1 MQIPPLSPGWQALL
15 SEEAAKPYFVELS
28 AFLRAERAEKT
39 IFPPEGDVFRALS
52 LTPLEEAKVL
62 LLGQDPYHDEGQA
75 HGLCFS
81 VRPPTRPP
89 PSLRNIFR
97 ELRDDLGLEVPEG
110 HGELSAWARQGV
122 LLLNTVLTVVAHA
135 PASHKKRGWETFTDA
150 VITRVNA
157 SEEAVVFCLWGGH
170 AQKKAKLVD
179 PSRHVVIEGAHPS
192 PLSMKKFMG
201 SRPFSKINDAL
212 IAKGRTPVDWSPQ
225 SVD

>member
-15 SEEAAKPYFVELS
+15 SEEACKPYFDELA

-39 IFPPEGDVFRALS
+39 IFPPQGDVFNALS

-89 PSLRNIFR
+89 PSLKNIFR

-110 HGELSAWARQGV
+110 HGELSAWARR
-122 LLLNTVLTVVAHA
+122 TVVSAQTFSSRA
-135 PASHKKRGWETFTDA
+135 PRAGR
-150 VITRVNA
+150 R
-157 SEEAVVFCLWGGH
+157 
-170 AQKKAKLVD
+170 
-179 PSRHVVIEGAHPS
+179 
-192 PLSMKKFMG
+192 
-201 SRPFSKINDAL
+201 RPRFQLRAWAAARS
-212 IAKGRTPVDWSPQ
+212 S
-225 SVD
+225 

>member
-15 SEEAAKPYFVELS
+15 SEEAGKPYFDELA
-28 AFLRAERAEKT
+28 AFLRAERAEKR
-39 IFPPEGDVFRALS
+39 IFPPEGDVFNALS

-89 PSLRNIFR
+89 PSLKNIFR

-122 LLLNTVLTVVAHA
+122 LLLNTVLTVAAHE

-150 VITRVNA
+150 VIAGVNA
-157 SEEAVVFCLWGGH
+157 SEKAVVFCLWGGH

-179 PSRHVVIEGAHPS
+179 QSRHVVIEGAHPS

-201 SRPFSKINDAL
+201 SRPFSKINSAL
-212 IAKGRTPVDWSPQ
+212 IAKGRTPVDWSLR